1 MAWNE
6 PGGSKGQ
13 DPWGGRNK
21 QQGPPDLDEIVRKL
35 QKKLNG
41 LFGGK
46 GKGRGGDQGAPT
58 GAPRSIGLIVAVL
71 VGLWLLYDMVYIIQP
86 PERGVVMRFGKYVDT
101 LMPGPNFRLP
111 RPIERV
117 ERLDVDQIHSLEYG
131 RGGPRAGGG
140 SEGMMLTKD
149 ENIVVIQLAV
159 QYKVKDA
166 RDYLFN
172 VRQPEQTLRS
182 AAESAI
188 REVVGRS
195 MMDYVLQEGRA
206 DIAAGTQRII
216 QQILDR
222 YDTGLMVTTVN
233 LLDAQPPEQV
243 QEAFLDAIRARED
256 RDRLKNEALAYAN
269 EIIPRARGEA
279 ARIVEDANAYK
290 ARVVAES
297 QGDASRF
304 AQVLTEYERAPKV
317 TRERLYLETVESVLG
332 KTSKVMV
339 DVRQGNSL
347 LYLPLDKILQSG
359 GADAGSLAPPAT
371 VRPPLQPDRS
381 AAPAGEERVRQ
392 STRSREVR

>member
-35 QKKLNG
+35 QRKLDG

-46 GKGRGGDQGAPT
+46 GKGRGGDQGTPA
-58 GAPRSIGLIVAVL
+58 GAPRSIALIIAVL

-86 PERGVVMRFGKYVDT
+86 AERGVVLRFGKYADT

-117 ERLDVDQIHSLEYG
+117 ERVDVDQIRSLEYG

-140 SEGMMLTKD
+140 VEGMMLTKD

-166 RDYLFN
+166 RDVLFN
-172 VRQPEQTLRS
+172 VRQPEETLRS
-182 AAESAI
+182 ATESAI

-195 MMDYVLQEGRA
+195 MMDFVLQEGRA
-206 DIAAGTQRII
+206 EIAARTLKII

-222 YDTGLMVTTVN
+222 YDAGLMVTTVN

-279 ARIVEDANAYK
+279 ARVVEDANAYK

-304 AQVLTEYERAPKV
+304 SQVLAEYDRAPKV
-317 TRERLYLETVESVLG
+317 TRERLYIETVESVLG

-347 LYLPLDKILQSG
+347 LYLPLDRILQPG
-359 GADAGSLAPPAT
+359 GAEAGNMAPAPA

-381 AAPAGEERVRQ
+381 LGPVGDERVRQ
-392 STRSREVR
+392 NARGREVR